1 MFRRPDIFL
10 MAGRILLNPPTIT
23 DEAAAPNLLVLRRQ
37 LELLS
42 DITDQTLFNLIT
54 LSRKE
59 IPSFHSLEAT
69 PTLSNFSFLDD
80 LNSSQYVEGTP
91 VQKRSSISSEI
102 RRGRGLFQLNSD
114 PVMGL
119 ALHFIIAFECALDE
133 IWGLGTTPSRKPR
146 GSYRLQYSAPGPA
159 KSGHVAM
166 ETDLPTNIIL

>member
-69 PTLSNFSFLDD
+69 PTLSNFPFLDD
-80 LNSSQYVEGTP
+80 LPVVENTS
-91 VQKRSSISSEI
+91 VQKRS
-102 RRGRGLFQLNSD
+102 
-114 PVMGL
+114 
-119 ALHFIIAFECALDE
+119 
-133 IWGLGTTPSRKPR
+133 
-146 GSYRLQYSAPGPA
+146 
-159 KSGHVAM
+159 
-166 ETDLPTNIIL
+166 